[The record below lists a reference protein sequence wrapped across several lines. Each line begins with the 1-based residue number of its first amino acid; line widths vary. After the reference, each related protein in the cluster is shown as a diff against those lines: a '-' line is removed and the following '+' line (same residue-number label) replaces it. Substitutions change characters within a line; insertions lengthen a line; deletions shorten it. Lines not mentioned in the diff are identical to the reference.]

1 MRTGL
6 PKQTNVFG
14 VRNHPVFFC
23 VQSTKKNPLYLFSG
37 KVQNQETMPQ
47 VFAYLRVSTDAQ
59 DVANQKHGV
68 VRYCVDKKLL
78 EPVFVEDTVS
88 GRSDWR
94 DRQLGK
100 MIRGAGQGDVI
111 VVSEVSRLARST
123 LQVLEIGRECI
134 ERGVHL
140 HVAKNGIV
148 FDDSMQS
155 KIVATVLGLV
165 AEIERDFISSR
176 TKEALAKRKA
186 EGMKLGRPVGA
197 SKNLKLDKHA
207 DRIDRYLEKSINK
220 VAIAKLLDVSPN
232 TLYEW
237 LKVRRPSSTPAP

>member
-1 MRTGL
+1 MSL
-6 PKQTNVFG
+6 
-14 VRNHPVFFC
+14 
-23 VQSTKKNPLYLFSG
+23 
-37 KVQNQETMPQ
+37 

-68 VRYCVDKKLL
+68 VRYCIDKKLL

-88 GRSDWR
+88 GKSDWR

-100 MIRGAGQGDVI
+100 MIRGAGKGDVI

-148 FDDSMQS
+148 FDDTMQS
-155 KIVATVLGLV
+155 KIVTVVLGLV

-207 DRIDRYLEKSINK
+207 EKIDGYLEKGINK

-237 LKVRRPSSTPAP
+237 LKVRRPSGNPAVPSSP

>member
-1 MRTGL
+1 MA
-6 PKQTNVFG
+6 
-14 VRNHPVFFC
+14 H
-23 VQSTKKNPLYLFSG
+23 
-37 KVQNQETMPQ
+37 

-59 DVANQKHGV
+59 DVANQRHGV
-68 VRYCVDKKLL
+68 VRYCTDKHLL
-78 EPVFVEDTVS
+78 APLFIEDTAS
-88 GRSDWR
+88 GKTDWR
-94 DRQLGK
+94 QRPLGQL
-100 MIRGAGQGDVI
+100 IERAEAGDVI

-165 AEIERDFISSR
+165 AEIERDFISAR

-186 EGMKLGRPVGA
+186 DGIKLGRPVGA
-197 SKNLKLDKHA
+197 PKKLRLDPMASKIDDYLAKGIDK
-207 DRIDRYLEKSINK
+207 R
-220 VAIAKLLDVSPN
+220 AIAKLLDVAPN
-232 TLYEW
+232 TLYAW
-237 LKVRRPSSTPAP
+237 LKVRRPAVG

>member
-1 MRTGL
+1 
-6 PKQTNVFG
+6 
-14 VRNHPVFFC
+14 
-23 VQSTKKNPLYLFSG
+23 
-37 KVQNQETMPQ
+37 MPQ

-59 DVANQKHGV
+59 DVANQRHGV
-68 VRYCVDKKLL
+68 VRYCVDKRLL
-78 EPVFVEDTVS
+78 EPLFIEDTAS
-88 GRSDWR
+88 GKTDWR
-94 DRQLGK
+94 VRPLGK
-100 MIRGAGQGDVI
+100 LIERAGQGDVI

-140 HVAKNGIV
+140 HIAKTGII

-186 EGMKLGRPVGA
+186 DGMKLGRPVGGA
-197 SKNLKLDKHA
+197 KNLKLDKHA
-207 DRIDRYLEKSINK
+207 DKIDGYLDKGINK

-237 LKVRRPSSTPAP
+237 LKVRRPGSTPAP